1 MAQKSEARWGEE
13 QAAKITCKGANRPEA
28 CAKVQRLSQI
38 SEYGVQRSEQ
48 ATTGR
53 DSGLLLHPRAEPAL
67 ALIIRF

>member
-38 SEYGVQRSEQ
+38 SEYGVQSTEG
-48 ATTGR
+48 TG
-53 DSGLLLHPRAEPAL
+53 
-67 ALIIRF
+67 